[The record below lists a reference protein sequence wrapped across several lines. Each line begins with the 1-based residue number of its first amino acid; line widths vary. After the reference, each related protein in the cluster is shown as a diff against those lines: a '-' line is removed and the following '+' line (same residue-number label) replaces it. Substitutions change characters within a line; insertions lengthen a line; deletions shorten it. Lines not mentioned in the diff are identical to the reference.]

1 MTDCIS
7 SHLNSGFFNGIIAYG
22 VAFINGRHLKSWQIL
37 FLIEGGATFL
47 IAVIAFIMLPED
59 IVRCRWL
66 SQRQKDYR
74 EFASFF
80 DLMGHKMTNN
90 VSHI

>member
-22 VAFINGRHLKSWQIL
+22 VAFIKSPHLESWQIL

-47 IAVIAFIMLPED
+47 IAIIAFIMLPED

-74 EFASFF
+74 EFAFF
-80 DLMGHKMTNN
+80 
-90 VSHI
+90 